1 MRWEDQIHAVEA
13 FKFTARQSRFLVTVM
28 RHSGVCLPRQ
38 YAAFAGIAYGRKTGV
53 FFARLV
59 ARKLASTCHCLHNRA
74 VVYHVHHRGLYQAI
88 GEPHSRFR
96 RPVSMAAVVPRL
108 MLLDAVL
115 TEPDNGWLASEEDK
129 VAHFTQ
135 AAHVPVEQLPQRA
148 RGRRPGDRP
157 RYFPDGL
164 PIGIDPSGRAVF
176 LFPAAGSAVD
186 DLRAFLQ
193 RHLALLAALPAW
205 SIRLVLSRDDRL
217 AAATYPAV
225 LREELEAILMEP
237 FESPPRLES
246 HILPHRYGHLSPL
259 VAGRRDSR
267 PGVEKGERR
276 GERPLRPLSTPLARP
291 SDSACKAL
299 PPRLSFF
306 RGPSRTIY
314 WPCVT

>member
-1 MRWEDQIHAVEA
+1 MRREEQIHAVETYG
-13 FKFTARQSRFLVTVM
+13 FTARQSRFLVTVM

-38 YAAFAGIAYGRKTGV
+38 YAALAGIAYGRKTGV

-59 ARKLASTCHCLHNRA
+59 ARKLTSTCHCLHNRA

-115 TEPDNGWLASEEDK
+115 AEPDTGWLASEEDK

-148 RGRRPGDRP
+148 HGWRPGGRP

-164 PIGIDPSGRAVF
+164 PIGIDASGRAVF
-176 LFPAAGSAVD
+176 LFLAAGSAVD

-225 LREELEAILMEP
+225 LRDELEPILMEP
-237 FESPPRLES
+237 YDSPPRLES
-246 HILPHRYGHLSPL
+246 HVLPHRYGHLSPL
-259 VAGRRDSR
+259 VGGRRDSK

-276 GERPLRPLSTPLARP
+276 GERPARAVSTPLATLP
-291 SDSACKAL
+291 DSAYRSL
-299 PPRLSFF
+299 PSLVPFVRT
-306 RGPSRTIY
+306 PSRSVC